1 MSKLIKFNFLL
12 SFFLFILCVSVNA
25 KPLSKDEAKN
35 LTAEMT
41 KTTLRQNIALHK
53 LSKFKASE
61 LEQLRNYFNDKR
73 KIADPN
79 VRFLN
84 RNPKAFERYFLTS
97 ATTVDEVVLQYYC
110 FRTSICIPPGTENER
125 DEVRKK
131 FPIGN
136 N

>member
-1 MSKLIKFNFLL
+1 MSRLIKFDFLL
-12 SFFLFILCVSVNA
+12 SFFLCFLCISVNA
-25 KPLSKDEAKN
+25 KPLSRNEAKN

-41 KTTLRQNIALHK
+41 TTTVRQNIALHK

-61 LEQLRNYFNDKR
+61 LEELRNYFNDKR

-110 FRTSICIPPGTENER
+110 FRTSICIPPGTESER
-125 DEVRKK
+125 DEVRKR
-131 FPIGN
+131 FSIGN
-136 N
+136 K